1 MHTNDTADLVL
12 ERLPNGEHA
21 LLRPEPE
28 EIRYTITDAG
38 RRALAIARQEERQR
52 FAGPFDPMR
61 SFAMSRPAV
70 RCPACGRGQDT
81 PSCERR
87 ERCVGCGVLID
98 ARLVF
103 CSDACGDAYFK
114 NAPQI
119 KALAAVGLTDLERR
133 RLAFVRWSMHEGYVQ
148 FMEEVCS

>member
-38 RRALAIARQEERQR
+38 RRA
-52 FAGPFDPMR
+52 PMR

>member
-1 MHTNDTADLVL
+1 MR
-12 ERLPNGEHA
+12 E
-21 LLRPEPE
+21 
-28 EIRYTITDAG
+28 
-38 RRALAIARQEERQR
+38 QEYRW
-52 FAGPFDPMR
+52 
-61 SFAMSRPAV
+61 
-70 RCPACGRGQDT
+70 
-81 PSCERR
+81 
-87 ERCVGCGVLID
+87 CVGCGVLID

-133 RLAFVRWSMHEGYVQ
+133 RLAFVRWSMHEGYAQ